1 MVMMNPTGLTLQ
13 ATAAPIANLINLLQQ
28 AVGRPVIDKTE
39 LKGLFDFR
47 LQFSP
52 EGLSLFGGGGGLGP
66 GPLPGGPGGPGGPVG
81 PGGPGAPAA
90 PATAADPVPS
100 IFTAIQELGLKLE
113 AAKGPVEVLVVDSAE
128 KPTEN

>member
-1 MVMMNPTGLTLQ
+1 M
-13 ATAAPIANLINLLQQ
+13 LLQQ
-28 AVGRPVIDKTE
+28 NLGRPVIDKTE

-52 EGLSLFGGGGGLGP
+52 EGLTLPGGRGFGP
-66 GPLPGGPGGPGGPVG
+66 GPGPEAGGPGG
-81 PGGPGAPAA
+81 A

-100 IFTAIQELGLKLE
+100 LFTAIQDLGLRLE
-113 AAKGPVEVLVVDSAE
+113 SSKGPVEVLVVDSAQ